1 MKHSVKRY
9 VTFLVLTLALLTL
22 HQSAVAQAFDGDDD
36 NKIYVGYLNAG
47 GLSGAVVGYDKGV
60 NDWLS
65 IGFGASY
72 LAKDKHDVDNDGVNT
87 RLDLMLTGNY
97 HWQEILK
104 LPMAVDV
111 YSGLH
116 VGLRTAGLQAGAR
129 YNFSETL
136 GVFLEARQNLLTIS
150 KSSNDRKC
158 YYYKKF
164 CFSVGLT
171 FNL

>member
-1 MKHSVKRY
+1 MKHTLR
-9 VTFLVLTLALLTL
+9 FLVLTLAFFAL

-36 NKIYVGYLNAG
+36 NKIYAGYLNAG

-72 LAKDKHDVDNDGVNT
+72 LAKDSKDVDNDGVNT
-87 RLDLMLTGNY
+87 RLDLMFTGNY
-97 HWQEILK
+97 HWQEALK

-136 GVFLEARQNLLTIS
+136 GVFLEARQNLINIS
-150 KSSNDRKC
+150 KSSNDPDC